1 MGFMPVPSLHF
12 STDHKGSFSGV
23 DNVLILGP
31 SLGSDTHLWDLAA
44 PTLAQRHTL
53 VRFDL
58 PGHGESEAAH
68 NDFSLEDIAS
78 SIVAYADSHGIERFD
93 YAGVS
98 VSGAL
103 ALELAFRFP
112 ERVKHAAVVC
122 SAPYFGGPAGWAE
135 RIELVKSQGTA
146 AVVPAIPSR
155 WFAPDFLVKDPGTVE
170 KLLSMIAATDN
181 DSYIKV
187 CEALGEF
194 DARPYLQDITVP
206 VLAISG
212 ELDPGAPVEAG
223 AAIVSA
229 VPGSRQVV
237 IAGTSHQAVVEKPL
251 ELAQELVAFFSS

>member
-1 MGFMPVPSLHF
+1 MGTMAVSSLHF
-12 STDHKGSFSGV
+12 STDHTGSFAGV

-58 PGHGESEAAH
+58 PGHGESEVAQE
-68 NDFSLEDIAS
+68 DFSLEDIAS
-78 SIVAYADSHGIERFD
+78 TIVAYADSAGIERFD

-103 ALELAFRFP
+103 ALELAYRYP
-112 ERVKHAAVVC
+112 DRVKHAAVVC
-122 SAPYFGGPAGWAE
+122 SAAFFGGPAGWAE
-135 RIELVKSQGTA
+135 RIELVSSAGTA
-146 AVVPAIPSR
+146 AVVPSIPER
-155 WFAPDFLVKDPGTVE
+155 WFAPDFLAKDPGTVE
-170 KLLSMIAATDN
+170 KLLRTIAATDN
-181 DSYIKV
+181 DSYIRV
-187 CEALGEF
+187 CRALGDF
-194 DARPYLQDITVP
+194 DARPFLQDITVP
-206 VLAISG
+206 ILVVSG

-251 ELAQELVAFFSS
+251 ELAQELVSFFAS

>member
-1 MGFMPVPSLHF
+1 MGVMPAPSLHF
-12 STDHKGSFSGV
+12 STDHIGSFAGV

-58 PGHGESEAAH
+58 PGHGESEVAQE
-68 NDFSLEDIAS
+68 DFSLEDIAS
-78 SIVAYADSHGIERFD
+78 AIVAYADSTGIERFD

-103 ALELAFRFP
+103 ALELAYRHP
-112 ERVKHAAVVC
+112 ERVKHAVVVC
-122 SAPYFGGPAGWAE
+122 SAAFFGGPDGWAE
-135 RIELVKSQGTA
+135 RIELVKNQGTA
-146 AVVPAIPSR
+146 AVVPATPGR
-155 WFAPDFLVKDPGTVE
+155 WFAPDFLAKDPGTVE

-181 DSYIKV
+181 DSYIRV
-187 CEALGEF
+187 CRALGIF
-194 DARPYLQDITVP
+194 DARGYLQNITVP
-206 VLAISG
+206 VLVISG
-212 ELDPGAPVEAG
+212 ECDPGAPVEAG

-251 ELAQELVAFFSS
+251 ELAQELVAFFAS

>member
-12 STDHKGSFSGV
+12 SIDHVGSFAGV
-23 DNVLILGP
+23 DNVVILGP

-58 PGHGESEAAH
+58 PGHGESEVAL
-68 NDFSLEDIAS
+68 DGFSLEDVAS
-78 SIVAYADSHGIERFD
+78 AIVAYADEVGIELFD

-103 ALELAFRFP
+103 ALELAYRFP

-122 SAPYFGGPAGWAE
+122 SAAYFGGPAGWTE

-146 AVVPAIPSR
+146 AVVPAIPTR
-155 WFAPDFLVKDPGTVE
+155 WFAPDFLAKDPGTVE
-170 KLLSMIAATDN
+170 KLLGMIAATDN

-187 CEALGEF
+187 CEALGNF
-194 DARPYLQDITVP
+194 DARGYLQNITVP
-206 VLAISG
+206 VLVISG
-212 ELDPGAPVEAG
+212 ELDPGSPVEAG

-251 ELAQELVAFFSS
+251 ELAQELVTFFAS